1 MADKLDVATLEKLM
15 KKAAPKW
22 KDMDDL
28 PTDQS
33 VQTFRQFAAL
43 VILKQ
48 VKEALMQHGN
58 PDDDTKAKVALG
70 FELEISAAAPVA
82 GTASIGS
89 AEEAAGS
96 TVTLRC
102 TRYGWPE
109 TLESTWQF

>member
-22 KDMDDL
+22 KDMDNP

-33 VQTFRQFAAL
+33 VQSFRQFAAM
-43 VILKQ
+43 VVLKQ

-58 PDDDTKAKVALG
+58 PDDATTAKVALG
-70 FELEISAAAPVA
+70 FDLEISSPAAASGA
-82 GTASIGS
+82 SSTASV
-89 AEEAAGS
+89 AGS

-109 TLESTWQF
+109 ALESTWEF

>member
-58 PDDDTKAKVALG
+58 PNDDTTAKVALG
-70 FELEISAAAPVA
+70 FELEISAAAPA
-82 GTASIGS
+82 ASISSTEG
-89 AEEAAGS
+89 AAGS

-109 TLESTWQF
+109 ALESTWEF

>member
-22 KDMDDL
+22 KDMANP
-28 PTDQS
+28 PTDKTVS
-33 VQTFRQFAAL
+33 EFRQFAAL

-58 PDDDTKAKVALG
+58 PDDATTAKVALG
-70 FELEISAAAPVA
+70 FDLEITAAPS
-82 GTASIGS
+82 TATTST
-89 AEEAAGS
+89 ADAAGS

-102 TRYGWPE
+102 TRYGWPDA
-109 TLESTWQF
+109 LESSWTF